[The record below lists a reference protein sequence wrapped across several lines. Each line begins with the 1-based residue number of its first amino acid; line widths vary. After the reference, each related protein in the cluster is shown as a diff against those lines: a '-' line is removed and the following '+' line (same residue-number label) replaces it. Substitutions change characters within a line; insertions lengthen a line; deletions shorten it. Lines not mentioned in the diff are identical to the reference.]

1 MNINLTDHRQAHRQ
15 RLKRVTAIRCGWA
28 VLLGLVLAAAYAWWI
43 HKQRQSWSIAWAL
56 TQNESRQ
63 LQTQQ
68 AAWDQHTQAWLVWQ
82 AQGQA
87 WWHLGYESQK
97 PLRIWHWLGTAT
109 AHGVRWT
116 QWQQE
121 GQRWTVVGEAN
132 RLIDV
137 QQWVV
142 SGVYKPIP
150 VDREVSVS
158 QTHQNGKGRIGFAV
172 TWEEL
177 P

>member
-1 MNINLTDHRQAHRQ
+1 MNINLIDHRQAHRQ
-15 RLKRVTAIRCGWA
+15 RLKRVTAIRCAWA
-28 VLLGLVLAAAYAWWI
+28 AFLGLVLAASYGGWVHA
-43 HKQRQSWSIAWAL
+43 QRQSWSMAWAL
-56 TQNESRQ
+56 AQNESRQ
-63 LQTQQ
+63 WQTQQ
-68 AAWDQHTQAWLVWQ
+68 AAWDQHTQAWLVWE

-87 WWHLGYESQK
+87 WWRLGYESQK
-97 PLRIWHWLGTAT
+97 PLRIWHWLGTAA

-121 GQRWTVVGEAN
+121 GHRWTVVGEAHS
-132 RLIDV
+132 LLDV

-142 SGVYKPIP
+142 SGAYKPTP
-150 VDREVSVS
+150 VDQAVSVS
-158 QTHQNGKGRIGFAV
+158 QTHQNEQGRIGFAL